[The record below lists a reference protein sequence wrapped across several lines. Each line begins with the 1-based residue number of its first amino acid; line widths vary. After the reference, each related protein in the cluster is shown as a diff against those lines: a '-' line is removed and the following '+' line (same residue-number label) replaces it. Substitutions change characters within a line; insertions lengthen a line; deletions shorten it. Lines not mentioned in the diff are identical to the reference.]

1 MRGRATVR
9 YMSRKIALAFS
20 RSRLMSFTAFC
31 VRLICSAAR
40 ASICTVVTCWPPR
53 AKIGKLIEAL
63 ASLLSQLFDRLDL
76 RGLRLLCLGA
86 DPLGNITRL
95 LASLSHH
102 TAELRWHARQ
112 TGSPLASAESR
123 SCYQSSFG
131 DEALCQ
137 SSALALS
144 KDHEETRSCT
154 TRRVHMLPLFGP
166 LLGWGQSPSGSNANQ
181 RDVNQLE
188 VQHTV

>member
-1 MRGRATVR
+1 
-9 YMSRKIALAFS
+9 
-20 RSRLMSFTAFC
+20 
-31 VRLICSAAR
+31 
-40 ASICTVVTCWPPR
+40 
-53 AKIGKLIEAL
+53 
-63 ASLLSQLFDRLDL
+63 L

-144 KDHEETRSCT
+144 KDHEGAARTKSYVYPDVCT
-154 TRRVHMLPLFGP
+154 CCPFLGLR

>member
-1 MRGRATVR
+1 
-9 YMSRKIALAFS
+9 
-20 RSRLMSFTAFC
+20 
-31 VRLICSAAR
+31 
-40 ASICTVVTCWPPR
+40 
-53 AKIGKLIEAL
+53 
-63 ASLLSQLFDRLDL
+63 L

-144 KDHEETRSCT
+144 KDHETVLCYYPT
-154 TRRVHMLPLFGP
+154 CAHVAPFWAFIGMGAVA
-166 LLGWGQSPSGSNANQ
+166 LGIKRKSARCQS
-181 RDVNQLE
+181 
-188 VQHTV
+188 T